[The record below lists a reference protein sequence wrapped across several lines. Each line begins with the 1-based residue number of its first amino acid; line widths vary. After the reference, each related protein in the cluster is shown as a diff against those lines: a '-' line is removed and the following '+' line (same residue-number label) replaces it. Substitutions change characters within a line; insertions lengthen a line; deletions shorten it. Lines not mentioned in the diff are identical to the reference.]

1 MKPFSQH
8 SRCKGRRLKASTA
21 RVVLS
26 FIALALAAAAIG
38 CTRWQ
43 RAAQSRLS
51 PPAIIAEPEE
61 KGAQAAAV
69 TTVPRPARVLC
80 YDFGTASVWDD
91 FEAVPGATTVR
102 LSAEAVFGAWAS
114 GDFPDALA
122 GDWATADRLRA
133 DLRGLRKGSYRG
145 AVMAGNVVRDMV
157 AGQDYQVRANGI
169 VVVDEDVP
177 PEQFFSAQGFFYGV
191 QFDDLPG
198 VDWWE
203 RYVKPVTP
211 WRIFEFESTGRLA
224 LELDNCRLYA
234 LVVAPKADFDEAA
247 FGAFL
252 NGTDAAR
259 KAHFLFN
266 RFQLAPERP
275 RGRLRASEADR
286 HRGYVTFSR
295 HWGRHVSYN
304 TVPSPREMTA
314 PLEAAGTPGERL
326 PVTFSIRALKRLLG
340 VRVAAGDLKAE
351 TGVIS
356 ADMVSVEA
364 VRYKLMR
371 HGDQWRISPEIIQKQ
386 PRVDIPAGVSKR
398 WWLRVDI
405 PEDAAPG
412 VYRGTISIQ
421 PESAPPCE
429 LELALTVYP
438 FKLVDADA
446 SFGVWYRDPWISSY
460 CTGLVGGISARGER
474 IEAPD
479 TPVYPTLRDAA
490 AEEYRLRML
499 EADMAFLHRLG
510 FNGITVEP
518 PRLVS
523 LGRDGA
529 ASLDFSV
536 VEAYA
541 GLLEKYDIN
550 TSFAGQTDLMLLSRR
565 ILAAGAGSIAE
576 FSAFHREAYLSALD
590 QLAAW
595 WNRRPPQMLGLTADE
610 PAGEGDA
617 GTDKIEAVLYYL
629 ELVRE
634 AGGIEPTVTLAH
646 DSGDS
651 VSWRPI
657 LDLERLVQL
666 KPWAHT
672 RHSLR
677 FAREAG
683 KPVRFYDGGF
693 TRYAFGFHTWAAR
706 SVGHWQHAFNS
717 RSSAFNPIWE
727 TPARPAV
734 YPSPDGPLSTPRLER
749 AAQGIVDYR
758 YLRTLQ
764 HYINRAQNSGKP
776 EAAEVARMAQRTLHE
791 IRRRC
796 TPWALDRDGAPA
808 GVREDLLEKW
818 RKLIAANIIRV
829 QEAL

>member
-1 MKPFSQH
+1 M
-8 SRCKGRRLKASTA
+8 
-21 RVVLS
+21 
-26 FIALALAAAAIG
+26 
-38 CTRWQ
+38 
-43 RAAQSRLS
+43 
-51 PPAIIAEPEE
+51 
-61 KGAQAAAV
+61 

-80 YDFGTASVWDD
+80 YDFGTGRSWPD
-91 FEAVPGATTVR
+91 FEAVPGATNVS
-102 LSAEAVFGAWAS
+102 LSAGAVFGARES

-122 GDWATADRLRA
+122 GDWATADRLSVN
-133 DLRGLRKGSYRG
+133 LRGLRKGSYRAG
-145 AVMAGNVVRDMV
+145 VMAGNVVRDMV
-157 AGQDYQVRANGI
+157 AGRDYQVRANGI
-169 VVVDEDVP
+169 VVVDEEVP
-177 PEQFFSAQGFFYGV
+177 PERFFSAQGFFYGV

-224 LELDNCRLYA
+224 LELDNCRLYG
-234 LVVAPKADFDEAA
+234 LVIAAKADFDEAA

-266 RFQLAPERP
+266 RFQFAPERP
-275 RGRLRASEADR
+275 RARLRTSEADR
-286 HRGYVTFSR
+286 DRGYTTFSR
-295 HWGRHVSYN
+295 HWGRHVSYH
-304 TVPSPREMTA
+304 TVPSPRETTTS
-314 PLEAAGTPGERL
+314 LKAAGTPGERL
-326 PVTFSIRALKRLLG
+326 PVTFSIRPLKGLLG
-340 VRVAAGDLKAE
+340 VRVTAGDLKAE
-351 TGVIS
+351 TGLIS

-371 HGDQWRISPEIIQKQ
+371 RADHWSISPEIIQKQ
-386 PRVDIPAGVSKR
+386 PRVDIPAGVTKR
-398 WWLRVDI
+398 WWLTVDI

-412 VYRGTISIQ
+412 VYRGMISLQ
-421 PESAPPCE
+421 PENAPSCE

-438 FKLVDADA
+438 FRLVDADA

-460 CTGLVGGISARGER
+460 CTGLVGGTSARGDS

-479 TPVYPTLRDAA
+479 TPVYPTLSDVA

-518 PRLVS
+518 PRLAS
-523 LGRDGA
+523 LGREGA
-529 ASLDFSV
+529 VILDFSV
-536 VEAYA
+536 VESYA
-541 GLLEKYDIN
+541 GLLEEYEIN
-550 TSFAGQTDLMLLSRR
+550 TRFAGQTDLRLLSRR

-576 FSAFHREAYLSALD
+576 FSAFHREACLGAFGRLS
-590 QLAAW
+590 AW
-595 WNRRPPQMLGLTADE
+595 WNRRVPQVLGLTADE
-610 PAGEGDA
+610 SAGGQAA
-617 GTDKIEAVLYYL
+617 GTNDIEAVLYYL

-634 AGGIEPTVTLAH
+634 AGGIDPTVTVAQ
-646 DSGDS
+646 DSGGT

-657 LDLERLVQL
+657 LDFEQVVQI

-677 FAREAG
+677 FVKEAG

-693 TRYAFGFHTWAAR
+693 TRYAFGFHTWAGR
-706 SVGHWQHAFNS
+706 SAGHWQHAFNS

-727 TPARPAV
+727 TPAWPAV

-764 HYINRAQNSGKP
+764 HYINRAQNSGKSDAA
-776 EAAEVARMAQRTLHE
+776 EAAKTAQRTLHE

-796 TPWALDRDGAPA
+796 TPWALERDGSPA

-829 QEAL
+829 QETL